1 LSQSRHYPGER
12 RLLTDREIAEITGTS
27 ERFARRLKSERRLP
41 TVKIGR
47 YVRVWSYDLDAWLEE
62 NTRPGIAGS

>member
-1 LSQSRHYPGER
+1 MSQSKNDPGER
-12 RLLTDREIAEITGTS
+12 RLLTDLEIAAITGTS

-47 YVRVWSYDLDAWLEE
+47 YVRVWSDDLDAWLEE
-62 NTRPGIAGS
+62 NTRPGIVRS

>member
-1 LSQSRHYPGER
+1 MSQSKHYPGER
-12 RLLTDREIAEITGTS
+12 RLLTDREIAAITGTS

-47 YVRVWSYDLDAWLEE
+47 YVRVWSDDLDAWLEE
-62 NTRPGIAGS
+62 NTRPGIARS